1 MGIALQIIGVLILII
16 SLVFSILTILN
27 KAQSVIPVLLLIV
40 GGTMIRIGREI
51 YKNNK
56 KP

>member
-1 MGIALQIIGVLILII
+1 MGIALQIIGVLILIA
-16 SLVFSILTILN
+16 SLVFGILAILN
-27 KAQSVIPVLLLIV
+27 KAQSIIAVSLLVL
-40 GGTMIRIGREI
+40 GGSLIRIGREI

>member
-16 SLVFSILTILN
+16 SLVFSILAILN